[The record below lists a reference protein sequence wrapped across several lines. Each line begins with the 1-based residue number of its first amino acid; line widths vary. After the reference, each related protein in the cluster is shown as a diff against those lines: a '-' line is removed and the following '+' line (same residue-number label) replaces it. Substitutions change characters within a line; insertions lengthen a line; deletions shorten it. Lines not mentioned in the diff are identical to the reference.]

1 MDLSP
6 AVCPTLRYLKNMLV
20 IFSVQHGRNGCQG
33 NARLNLHGHQG
44 ICKLEANRVLVRL
57 ILIWEMW
64 GLKLLPVWS
73 SGMDGDTQGSAYY
86 GHQHFTSPPVCSERY
101 QSPCHKAE
109 PLNITIIF
117 FSSNFY
123 IIAV

>member
-44 ICKLEANRVLVRL
+44 ICKLEANRVLIRL

-86 GHQHFTSPPVCSERY
+86 GHQAGSTSRPR
-101 QSPCHKAE
+101 QSARKGTSHRVIRLSP
-109 PLNITIIF
+109 
-117 FSSNFY
+117 
-123 IIAV
+123 